1 MLPEKA
7 REGSQATKNVFC
19 PFGGIASHKKV
30 FFALSEGSQA
40 AEKCFLPLARGRK
53 PQKNDF
59 CPLRGVA
66 SHKKVFFVL
75 SEGSQ
80 AAEK

>member
-7 REGSQATKNVFC
+7 REGSQATK
-19 PFGGIASHKKV
+19 
-30 FFALSEGSQA
+30 
-40 AEKCFLPLARGRK
+40 KCFLPFRRDRK